1 MSPANGIP
9 RGKDETIELQ
19 KILDDP
25 STEWVSWKEAEDELR
40 ELDKQESL
48 EKAEAN
54 PPAPREG
61 ALRRPSGP

>member
-1 MSPANGIP
+1 MSGVNDIP
-9 RGKDETIELQ
+9 REKDETIELQ

-48 EKAEAN
+48 E
-54 PPAPREG
+54 
-61 ALRRPSGP
+61 